1 MNGKQLPPFV
11 TSINSVQALSSVEG
25 LREYFSAVR
34 WQCNLEIGGLMIKR
48 YDVIAFSTGILLVFF
63 LLGFAQAQQPPKSVT
78 VGTNP
83 AGTVFYAVAG
93 GLASVISGA
102 APFQAV
108 VQPYTGTSTFLP
120 LLDNG
125 ELDLGVVNAVDM
137 GLAYQ
142 GPVRFK
148 IGGRN
153 PFPHVP
159 NTRLLMRGSP
169 LMASLVTRKDTGIK
183 TVHEV
188 KGKRVT
194 GEYPAHLAVWYS
206 VFGSLASGGLSW
218 EDVKVVPVPAVN
230 EGIDAL
236 VQGRADVSNHAVGSA
251 KVKEADATVGVRYVS
266 LDCSPQGEE
275 RIKKAVPGYYL
286 TTLKSGSTTAIVGD
300 TCVQS
305 YDIYLVGHKALS
317 SQAVQFT
324 LKALWDNVEKLPP
337 LHPQFKD
344 WTRERAAS
352 ADITIPYHPAAV
364 EFYKE
369 KGAWSAK
376 MDDTQKKLLALNP

>member
-1 MNGKQLPPFV
+1 MNGKIKLPPFV
-11 TSINSVQALSSVEG
+11 LSPVEG
-25 LREYFSAVR
+25 LREYFSAVCWR
-34 WQCNLEIGGLMIKR
+34 CNLEIGGLMIKR
-48 YDVIAFSTGILLVFF
+48 HYARAFSTGVMLVLVLLR
-63 LLGFAQAQQPPKSVT
+63 LTAAQAQQPPKSVT

-286 TTLKSGSTTAIVGD
+286 TTLKGGSTTAIVGD

-317 SQAVQFT
+317 GQAVQAT

-352 ADITIPYHPAAV
+352 TDVTIPYHPAAV
-364 EFYKE
+364 QFYKE
-369 KGAWSAK
+369 HKAWSAN
-376 MDDTQKKLLALNP
+376 MDEAQKKLLALNP